1 MGNTGLALD
10 RRHPSTEETMHL
22 GDLPHFFLNII
33 PYKGGSM
40 MTREVIT
47 VPNAPQRPFSPGIKA
62 GGYIFTSG
70 QAGVTNPET
79 GEELKGIEAQTRQC
93 LENIKRVLEIAGSS
107 MDNVV
112 KTTVFITDVADFSKM
127 NEIYTTYFPQN
138 PPARST
144 IVTGLVIS
152 SMVVE
157 IECIAIAGLEQNLPP
172 KPHVGSKKGGGG
184 LPPF

>member
-1 MGNTGLALD
+1 
-10 RRHPSTEETMHL
+10 
-22 GDLPHFFLNII
+22 
-33 PYKGGSM
+33 M

-70 QAGVTNPET
+70 QTGITNPET

-112 KTTVFITDVADFSKM
+112 KTTVFITNVADFAKM
-127 NEIYTTYFPQN
+127 NDVFITYFPQS
-138 PPARST
+138 PPTRST
-144 IVTGLVIS
+144 IVTGLVNS

-157 IECIAIAGLEQNLPP
+157 IECIAIA
-172 KPHVGSKKGGGG
+172 
-184 LPPF
+184 